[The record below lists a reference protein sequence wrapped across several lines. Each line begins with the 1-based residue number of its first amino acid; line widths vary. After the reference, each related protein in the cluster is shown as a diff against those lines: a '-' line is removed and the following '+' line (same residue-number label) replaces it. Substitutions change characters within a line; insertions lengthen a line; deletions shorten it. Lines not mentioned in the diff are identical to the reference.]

1 MGYIFMYGI
10 GLKNWNK
17 CIFTEWNWIGITL
30 LVYDWI
36 KLVVYTM
43 EWEFIYKYWYIQ
55 MEWDWCWIYMNKL
68 DRNKLNLWMNC
79 YLKGMFSIKLYG

>member
-55 MEWDWCWIYMNKL
+55 MEQIRQKQIEFMNEL
-68 DRNKLNLWMNC
+68 LLERNV
-79 YLKGMFSIKLYG
+79 